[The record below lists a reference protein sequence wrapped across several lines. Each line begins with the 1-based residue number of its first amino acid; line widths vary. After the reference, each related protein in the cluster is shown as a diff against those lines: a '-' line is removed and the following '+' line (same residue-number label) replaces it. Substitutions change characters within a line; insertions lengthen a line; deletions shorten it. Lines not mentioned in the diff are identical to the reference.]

1 MNVADIVILI
11 ALALGAVAGFKA
23 GVIKKT
29 VDFLGIFIIIILSFY
44 LKNYLSVLMYENLP
58 FFSFGGF
65 IKGIEAVNVLLYE
78 AMAFF
83 VVFIGLLFILKVLLL
98 VTGLVEKI
106 LKATVIL
113 SIPSKILGII
123 VGAIEAYVYVFLALV
138 ILTLPIIKIPY
149 VRESK
154 ISDFMLNNTPIL
166 SGISEEMIDIYGNVY
181 TILTEK
187 DNKSNEELNEE
198 VITLLIDKKVLSNE
212 SAKKLVEKNKIHIN
226 DINFV
231 KLDVDNHSN
240 IAREY
245 GVMSIPTIILFKN
258 GKEVKRFTGFMSK
271 DDFINYIN

>member
-1 MNVADIVILI
+1 MNIADIVILI

-65 IKGIEAVNVLLYE
+65 IKGIEAVNVLIYE

-83 VVFIGLLFILKVLLL
+83 VVFIALLFILKVVLL
-98 VTGLVEKI
+98 VTGIVEKI

-123 VGAIEAYVYVFLALV
+123 VGAIEAYVYVFLVLV
-138 ILTLPIIKIPY
+138 ILTLPIIKLPY

-154 ISDFMLNNTPIL
+154 IGNFMLNNTPIL
-166 SGISEEMIDIYGNVY
+166 SGVSEEMIDIYGNVY
-181 TILTEK
+181 KILTEK
-187 DNKSNEELNEE
+187 DDKSNEELNEE
-198 VITLLIDKKVLSNE
+198 VITLLIDKQVLSNE
-212 SAKKLVEKNKIHIN
+212 SAKKLVDKNKIHIN
-226 DINFV
+226 D
-231 KLDVDNHSN
+231 K
-240 IAREY
+240 
-245 GVMSIPTIILFKN
+245 SIL
-258 GKEVKRFTGFMSK
+258 E
-271 DDFINYIN
+271 